1 MREYVQIFLE
11 NNIDFIDDENWKVVI
26 DIWMNNAD
34 LDFAYDDL
42 MFADLVSV
50 FSASGI
56 DFLTVTND
64 VRKKAIQDNIR
75 NALQSKFRRNEKT
88 IVSKAEC
95 MWLLPTYLGFADNEI
110 EEMMDNIASAEF
122 DLIVGEDRYIKI

>member
-26 DIWMNNAD
+26 DIWMNNAE

-75 NALQSKFRRNEKT
+75 NALRSKFRSNEKT

-95 MWLLPTYLGFADNEI
+95 LWPLPTYLGFADNEI
-110 EEMMDNIASAEF
+110 EEMMDNIASTEF
-122 DLIVGEDRYIKI
+122 DLVVGEDRYIKI